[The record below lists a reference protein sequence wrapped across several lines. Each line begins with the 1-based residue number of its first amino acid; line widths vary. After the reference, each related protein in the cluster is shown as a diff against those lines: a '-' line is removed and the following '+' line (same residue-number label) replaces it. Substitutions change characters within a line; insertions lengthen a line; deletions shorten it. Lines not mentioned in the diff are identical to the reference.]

1 MTSIALFIL
10 SGAIL
15 ALELALVRAFS
26 IGHWHHFS
34 YLVIST
40 ALLGFGAGG
49 TFVTVLAKKLVKNPN
64 KTAWLSAA
72 AMAVTIPVVFHISQ
86 AVPLDE
92 MQLIWDFRQV
102 FYLMAYYL
110 LFFVPFFFGAAAIAL
125 VFTSFGDKAHKLYFY
140 NMAGSGLG
148 AAAAVALMY
157 GNSPVVLLLTIS
169 ALCFVASALFAFKY
183 RRLAPVLTIAF
194 GAMWIFI
201 FSSAGP
207 WPLNL
212 RISENKSLVYYQ
224 NIPDAQ
230 ILATRYSPLGRIDCI
245 DAPAIRI
252 FPGLSIAYI
261 GTLPEQMAI
270 ISDADGVSAVNKYEN
285 IDELDCLR
293 HTTSALAYHLLSK
306 PKVCVIGSGGGSDVG
321 QALACDASQVTA
333 VEMNHQVISLLNQE
347 LEQYSGGIYQRNDV
361 NVVVAEGRSFLQFGP
376 ELTAEG
382 ETTPQSFDLIN
393 ISLLNSFSASA
404 AGLYA
409 LNESH
414 LYTVEAIE
422 QCLERLNEG
431 GILSVTRLIK
441 IPPRDSLKM
450 LATVTEALARG
461 GVTNPAEH
469 IIMIRGYSTATILI
483 CPQPFTNTQI
493 NAANVFADDNSFDLV
508 YIPGIEPSQA
518 NRFDV
523 LEVPY
528 YYNAAQA
535 ILLNDRDAFYRD
547 YDYYIEPATDDR
559 PYFFDFF
566 KFRSLGKMI
575 RNMGRRWLVFSEW
588 GYIVLSANLIQA
600 VIVSIIF
607 ILLPVL
613 FCKKLKDVR
622 SNKLAVLSYFL
633 LLGLSY
639 MFIEMAFIQKM
650 TLLIG
655 KPVLGVAVTLLS
667 FLLFS
672 GLGSLA
678 AQSYGRL
685 SSKRPAV
692 VPAAIAGIA
701 LTALANI
708 LIFRS
713 GFGFLIGFSQ
723 FFRILLGIIAIAPLA
738 FFMGIPF
745 PTGLRWVHSKAD
757 VLVAWSWAAN
767 GFASVVGA
775 VLGTILAIS
784 MGFTAVAILAVGLYI
799 IAAVISHKMVS

>member
-15 ALELALVRAFS
+15 ALQLVLVRAFS

-64 KTAWLSAA
+64 KTAWLSTA

-110 LFFVPFFFGAAAIAL
+110 LFFVPFFFGAVAVAL
-125 VFTSFGDKAHKLYFY
+125 VFTSFGNKAHKLYFY
-140 NMAGSGLG
+140 NMTGSGLG
-148 AAAAVALMY
+148 VAAIVVLMY
-157 GNSPVVLLLTIS
+157 GNSPVTLLLIVS
-169 ALCFVASALFAFKY
+169 AMGFIASALFAFKH
-183 RRLAPVLTIAF
+183 RLLTSVATIAF
-194 GAMWIFI
+194 GIIWVFI
-201 FSSAGP
+201 FSPAGP

-230 ILATRYSPLGRIDCI
+230 ILATSYSPLGRIDCI

-252 FPGLSIAYI
+252 FPGLSIAYT
-261 GTLPEQMAI
+261 GSLPEQMAI

-285 IDELDCLR
+285 IEELDCLR

-321 QALACDASQVTA
+321 QAIACDASQVTA

-347 LEQYSGGIYQRNDV
+347 LEQYSGGIYQRSDV
-361 NVVVAEGRSFLQFGP
+361 NVVVAEGRSFL
-376 ELTAEG
+376 

-393 ISLLNSFSASA
+393 ISLLDSFSASA

-469 IIMIRGYSTATILI
+469 IIMIRGYSTATILV

-493 NAANVFADDNSFDLV
+493 NVANVFADDNSFDLV

-566 KFRSLGKMI
+566 KFRSLPKMI
-575 RNMGRRWLVFSEW
+575 SNMGRRWLVFSEW
-588 GYIVLSANLIQA
+588 GYIVLSTNLIQA
-600 VIVSIIF
+600 VIISIIF

-622 SNKLAVLSYFL
+622 SNKLSVLTYFL
-633 LLGLSY
+633 LLGFSY
-639 MFIEMAFIQKM
+639 MFLEMAFIQKM

-672 GLGSLA
+672 GCGSLA

-692 VPAAIAGIA
+692 VPAAISGIV

-708 LIFRS
+708 LVFKG
-713 GFGFLIGFSQ
+713 GFDFLMGFSQ
-723 FFRILLGIIAIAPLA
+723 FFRILLGIALIAPLA

-745 PTGLRWVHSKAD
+745 PTGLRSVHLKGE

-784 MGFTAVAILAVGLYI
+784 MGFTAVVILAVGLYI